1 MGTDWHGRCNA
12 LSGQLASVAR
22 GDEVWVMIKADQKEA
37 IGLEPERP
45 SDWSAMGKRI
55 TEAAWLTAAVHE
67 RLDGQGIVGS
77 GAAVETSRETLDG

>member
-1 MGTDWHGRCNA
+1 MGADWHGRCNA
-12 LSGQLASVAR
+12 LSGQLVPVAR
-22 GDEVWVMIKADQKEA
+22 GDEVWVVINADQREA

-55 TEAAWLTAAVHE
+55 AEAARLAAAVHE
-67 RLDGQGIVGS
+67 RLDGQGIVGN

>member
-1 MGTDWHGRCNA
+1 MMN
-12 LSGQLASVAR
+12 
-22 GDEVWVMIKADQKEA
+22 ADQREA

-55 TEAAWLTAAVHE
+55 AEAARLAAAVHA
-67 RLDGQGIVGS
+67 RLDGQCAVGS